1 MFTWNILTTF
11 AGKFVKTM
19 TVPAIPMTIDV
30 LSSYLNGFKAPMQ
43 KILDM
48 EQKGELVRLKRGL
61 YITANGNPNLF
72 LVANHLYGPS
82 YVSCESAL
90 RYYGLIPEHVESV
103 ISVSTLRSKEFENA
117 LGRFSYRHIPIDYYP
132 LDICIQTE
140 KEVSFQIASPEKALA
155 DLVILTS
162 GIRLRYKKEILEY
175 LEQDLRLDM
184 EAFYKMDA
192 AVFEHIATVSKKSKA
207 LLNIAKILRN
217 DNI

>member
-1 MFTWNILTTF
+1 
-11 AGKFVKTM
+11 M
-19 TVPAIPMTIDV
+19 TIPAIPMTINV
-30 LSSYLNGFKAPMQ
+30 LSSYLNGFMAPTQ

-61 YITANGNPNLF
+61 YITANGKPNLF

-117 LGRFSYRHIPIDYYP
+117 LGHFSYRHIPMDYYP
-132 LDICIQTE
+132 QDFCIQTE

-155 DLVILTS
+155 DLVILTA

-184 EAFYKMDA
+184 DAFYKMDA
-192 AVFEHIATVSKKSKA
+192 GVFERLATVSKKRNA
-207 LLNIAKILRN
+207 LLNIAKILRD

>member
-1 MFTWNILTTF
+1 MFIWNILTTF
-11 AGKFVKTM
+11 AGKFVGTM
-19 TVPAIPMTIDV
+19 TIPAIPMTINV
-30 LSSYLNGFKAPMQ
+30 LSSYLNGFMAPMQ

-61 YITANGNPNLF
+61 YITANGKPNLF

-117 LGRFSYRHIPIDYYP
+117 LGHFSYRHIPMDYYP
-132 LDICIQTE
+132 QDVCIQTE
-140 KEVSFQIASPEKALA
+140 KDVSFQIASPEKALA
-155 DLVILTS
+155 DLVILTA

-184 EAFYKMDA
+184 DAFYKMDA
-192 AVFEHIATVSKKSKA
+192 GVFERLATVGKKRNA
-207 LLNIAKILRN
+207 LLNIAKILRD

>member
-1 MFTWNILTTF
+1 
-11 AGKFVKTM
+11 M
-19 TVPAIPMTIDV
+19 TIPAIPMTINV
-30 LSSYLNGFKAPMQ
+30 LSSYLNGFMAPMQ

-61 YITANGNPNLF
+61 YITANGKHNLF

-117 LGRFSYRHIPIDYYP
+117 LGHFSYRHIPMDYYP
-132 LDICIQTE
+132 QDICIQTE
-140 KEVSFQIASPEKALA
+140 KDVSFQIASPEKALA
-155 DLVILTS
+155 DLVILTA

-184 EAFYKMDA
+184 DAFYKMDA
-192 AVFEHIATVSKKSKA
+192 GVFERLATISKKRNA
-207 LLNIAKILRN
+207 LLNIAKILRD

>member
-1 MFTWNILTTF
+1 
-11 AGKFVKTM
+11 M
-19 TVPAIPMTIDV
+19 TIPAIPMTINV
-30 LSSYLNGFKAPMQ
+30 LSSYLNGFMAPMQ

-61 YITANGNPNLF
+61 YITANGKPNLF

-117 LGRFSYRHIPIDYYP
+117 LGHFSYRHIPMDYYP
-132 LDICIQTE
+132 QDICIQTE
-140 KEVSFQIASPEKALA
+140 KDVSFQIASPEKALT
-155 DLVILTS
+155 DLVILTA

-184 EAFYKMDA
+184 DAFYKMDA
-192 AVFEHIATVSKKSKA
+192 GVFERLAIVSKKRNA
-207 LLNIAKILRN
+207 LLNIAKILRD

>member
-1 MFTWNILTTF
+1 MWNILTTF
-11 AGKFVKTM
+11 AGKFVGTM
-19 TVPAIPMTIDV
+19 TIPAIPMTINV
-30 LSSYLNGFKAPMQ
+30 LSSYLNGFMAPMQ

-61 YITANGNPNLF
+61 YITANGKPNLF

-117 LGRFSYRHIPIDYYP
+117 LGHFSYRHIPMDYYP
-132 LDICIQTE
+132 QDICIQTE

-155 DLVILTS
+155 DLVILTA

-184 EAFYKMDA
+184 DAFYKMDA
-192 AVFEHIATVSKKSKA
+192 GVFERLATVSKKRNA
-207 LLNIAKILRN
+207 LLNIAKILRD

>member
-1 MFTWNILTTF
+1 MWNILTTF
-11 AGKFVKTM
+11 AGKFVGTM
-19 TVPAIPMTIDV
+19 TIPAIPMTINV
-30 LSSYLNGFKAPMQ
+30 LSSYLNGFMAPMQ

-61 YITANGNPNLF
+61 YITANGKPNLF

-103 ISVSTLRSKEFENA
+103 TSVSTLRSKEFENA
-117 LGRFSYRHIPIDYYP
+117 LGHFSYRHIPMDYYP
-132 LDICIQTE
+132 QDVCIQTE
-140 KEVSFQIASPEKALA
+140 KDVSFQIASPEKALA
-155 DLVILTS
+155 DLVILTA

-184 EAFYKMDA
+184 DAFYKMDA
-192 AVFEHIATVSKKSKA
+192 GVFERLATVSKKRNA
-207 LLNIAKILRN
+207 LLNIAKILRD

>member
-1 MFTWNILTTF
+1 
-11 AGKFVKTM
+11 M
-19 TVPAIPMTIDV
+19 TIPAIPMTINV
-30 LSSYLNGFKAPMQ
+30 LSSYLNGFMAPMQ

-61 YITANGNPNLF
+61 YITANGKPNLF

-117 LGRFSYRHIPIDYYP
+117 LGHFSYRHIPMDYYP
-132 LDICIQTE
+132 QDFCIQTE

-155 DLVILTS
+155 DLVILTA
-162 GIRLRYKKEILEY
+162 GVRLRYKKEILEY

-184 EAFYKMDA
+184 DAFYKMDA
-192 AVFEHIATVSKKSKA
+192 GVFERLATVGKKRNA
-207 LLNIAKILRN
+207 LLNIAKILRD

>member
-1 MFTWNILTTF
+1 
-11 AGKFVKTM
+11 M
-19 TVPAIPMTIDV
+19 TIPAIPMTINV
-30 LSSYLNGFKAPMQ
+30 LSSYLNGFMAPMQ

-61 YITANGNPNLF
+61 YITANGKPNLF
-72 LVANHLYGPS
+72 LVANHLYDPS

-117 LGRFSYRHIPIDYYP
+117 LGHFSYRHIPMDYYP
-132 LDICIQTE
+132 QDICIQTE

-155 DLVILTS
+155 DLVILTA

-184 EAFYKMDA
+184 DAFYKMDA
-192 AVFEHIATVSKKSKA
+192 GVFERLATVSKKRNA
-207 LLNIAKILRN
+207 LLNIAKILRD

>member
-1 MFTWNILTTF
+1 MWNILTTF
-11 AGKFVKTM
+11 AGKFVGTM
-19 TVPAIPMTIDV
+19 TIPAIPMTINV
-30 LSSYLNGFKAPMQ
+30 LSSYLNGFMAPMQ

-61 YITANGNPNLF
+61 YITANGKPNLF

-90 RYYGLIPEHVESV
+90 RYFGLIPEHVESV

-117 LGRFSYRHIPIDYYP
+117 LGHFSYRHIPMDYYSQ
-132 LDICIQTE
+132 DVCIQTE
-140 KEVSFQIASPEKALA
+140 KDVSFQIASREKALA
-155 DLVILTS
+155 DLVILTA

-184 EAFYKMDA
+184 DAFYKMDA
-192 AVFEHIATVSKKSKA
+192 GVFERLATVGKKRNA
-207 LLNIAKILRN
+207 LLNIAKILRD

>member
-1 MFTWNILTTF
+1 MWNILTTF
-11 AGKFVKTM
+11 AVKFVGTM
-19 TVPAIPMTIDV
+19 TIPAIPMTINV
-30 LSSYLNGFKAPMQ
+30 LSSYLNGFMAPMQ

-61 YITANGNPNLF
+61 YITANGKPNLF

-103 ISVSTLRSKEFENA
+103 ISVSTLRSKEFDNA
-117 LGRFSYRHIPIDYYP
+117 LGHFSYRHIPMDYYP
-132 LDICIQTE
+132 QDFCIQTE

-155 DLVILTS
+155 DLVILTA
-162 GIRLRYKKEILEY
+162 GVRLRYKKEILEY

-184 EAFYKMDA
+184 DAFYKMDA
-192 AVFEHIATVSKKSKA
+192 GVFERLATVSKKRNA
-207 LLNIAKILRN
+207 LLNIAKILRD

>member
-1 MFTWNILTTF
+1 
-11 AGKFVKTM
+11 M
-19 TVPAIPMTIDV
+19 TIPAIPMTINV
-30 LSSYLNGFKAPMQ
+30 LSSYLNGFIAPMQ
-43 KILDM
+43 KILDI

-61 YITANGNPNLF
+61 YITANGKPNLF

-117 LGRFSYRHIPIDYYP
+117 LGHFSYRHIPMDYYP
-132 LDICIQTE
+132 QDICIQTE
-140 KEVSFQIASPEKALA
+140 KDVSFQIASPEKALT
-155 DLVILTS
+155 DLVILTA

-184 EAFYKMDA
+184 DAFYKMDA
-192 AVFEHIATVSKKSKA
+192 GVFERLATVSKKRNA
-207 LLNIAKILRN
+207 LLNIAKILRD

>member
-1 MFTWNILTTF
+1 MWNILTTF
-11 AGKFVKTM
+11 AGKFVGTM
-19 TVPAIPMTIDV
+19 TIPAIPMTINV
-30 LSSYLNGFKAPMQ
+30 LSSYLNGFMAPMQ

-61 YITANGNPNLF
+61 YITANGKPNLF

-117 LGRFSYRHIPIDYYP
+117 LGHFSYRHIPMDYYP
-132 LDICIQTE
+132 QDFCIQTE

-155 DLVILTS
+155 DLVILTA
-162 GIRLRYKKEILEY
+162 GVRLRYKKEILEY

-184 EAFYKMDA
+184 DAFYKMDA
-192 AVFEHIATVSKKSKA
+192 GVFERLATVGKKRNA
-207 LLNIAKILRN
+207 LLNIAKILRD

>member
-1 MFTWNILTTF
+1 
-11 AGKFVKTM
+11 M
-19 TVPAIPMTIDV
+19 TIPAIPMTINV
-30 LSSYLNGFKAPMQ
+30 LSSYLNGFMAPMQ

-61 YITANGNPNLF
+61 YITANGKPNLF

-103 ISVSTLRSKEFENA
+103 ISVSTLRSKEFDNA
-117 LGRFSYRHIPIDYYP
+117 LGHFSYRHIPMDYYP
-132 LDICIQTE
+132 QDFCIQTE

-155 DLVILTS
+155 DLVILTA
-162 GIRLRYKKEILEY
+162 GVRLRYKKEILEY

-184 EAFYKMDA
+184 DAFYKMDA
-192 AVFEHIATVSKKSKA
+192 GVFERLATVSKKRNA
-207 LLNIAKILRN
+207 LLNIAKILRD